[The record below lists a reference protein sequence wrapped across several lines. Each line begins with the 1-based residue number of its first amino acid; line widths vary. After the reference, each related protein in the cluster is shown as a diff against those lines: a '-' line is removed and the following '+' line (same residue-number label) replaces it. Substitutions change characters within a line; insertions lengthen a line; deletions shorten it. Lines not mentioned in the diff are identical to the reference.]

1 MVLERAAKHKG
12 SAFVEIYQD
21 CNVFN
26 SGAFEYAT
34 DNATRPETVVYLEH
48 GKPLVFG
55 KNRDKGIRLNGL
67 NPEVVTLG
75 NGMTEDDLLF
85 HDEKSPEPTLAY
97 LLSRMMQP
105 EFPEPVGIFRDV
117 ERPCYD
123 ELVLEQVTTALSS
136 KGTGDLAKL
145 FDSEDSWTV

>member
-1 MVLERAAKHKG
+1 
-12 SAFVEIYQD
+12 
-21 CNVFN
+21 
-26 SGAFEYAT
+26 
-34 DNATRPETVVYLEH
+34 
-48 GKPLVFG
+48 VFG

>member
-1 MVLERAAKHKG
+1 
-12 SAFVEIYQD
+12 
-21 CNVFN
+21 
-26 SGAFEYAT
+26 
-34 DNATRPETVVYLEH
+34 
-48 GKPLVFG
+48 
-55 KNRDKGIRLNGL
+55 
-67 NPEVVTLG
+67 
-75 NGMTEDDLLF
+75 
-85 HDEKSPEPTLAY
+85 
-97 LLSRMMQP
+97 MQP